1 MSGEPAFE
9 IIQFMRNNPVPR
21 LRSFASRE
29 LLLLPGAVGETS
41 GSACMMKCT
50 DLDELLEAVPRGLMN
65 DRGRKHPS
73 KRLADYLA
81 GRNGLL
87 AIRTDYKDA
96 GQAARGMRS
105 LLDAAARSKAS
116 SVFFIGVPEPVF
128 NRLRTRTESATSHPD
143 KQLANVQRPDELLG
157 DGCGVNVPDELRQTF
172 IGSSEPAEWV
182 RRAIMLAANMDR
194 QHAVLIQGESGTGK
208 EIVARQIHSLGGCHS
223 EAFFPVNCGGIP
235 TELLESEL
243 FGHVRG
249 SFTGAV
255 RDKKGLW
262 ALADRGTL
270 FLDEIG
276 DLSLAHQVKVLR
288 ALNEREF
295 TPVGAEKA
303 VKSNARVIAATN
315 RDLGQM
321 VKNGTFREDLFYR
334 LFTFRIRTP
343 ALREHPEDI
352 PVLARYLWTKDRRD
366 GPLTNAVTDTLCQ
379 FRWPG
384 NVRELRAFLI
394 NLAVVANGRRIDVP
408 LVHAVMRDRTG
419 PVLAERRDQ

>member
-1 MSGEPAFE
+1 MSSEPAFE

-29 LLLLPGAVGETS
+29 LLLLPDASGATS
-41 GSACMMKCT
+41 GSVCMMTC
-50 DLDELLEAVPRGLMN
+50 DNLNALLNSVPHGLII
-65 DRGRKHPS
+65 DRGHKNPS

-81 GRNGLL
+81 GRDGLL
-87 AIRTDYKDA
+87 AIRTDYKAA
-96 GQAARGMRS
+96 GQASRGVRS
-105 LLDAAARSKAS
+105 LLDVTEGSKAS
-116 SVFFIGVPEPVF
+116 AVFFIGVPEPVF
-128 NRLRTRTESATSHPD
+128 NLLRVRAESAASQAGTT
-143 KQLANVQRPDELLG
+143 KNPDELLG
-157 DGCGVNVPDELRQTF
+157 DGCGINVPDVLREKF
-172 IGSSEPAEWV
+172 IGNSEAAEWV
-182 RRAIMLAANMDR
+182 RRAIVLAASMDR
-194 QHAVLIQGESGTGK
+194 QHAILIQGESGTGK
-208 EIVARQIHSLGGCHS
+208 EIVARQIHNLSGCSL
-223 EAFFPVNCGGIP
+223 ETFFAVNCGGIP

-249 SFTGAV
+249 SFTGAI
-255 RDKKGLW
+255 RNKQGLW
-262 ALADRGTL
+262 TLADRGTL

-276 DLSLAHQVKVLR
+276 DLSPRHQVKVLR
-288 ALNEREF
+288 ALSDRKF
-295 TPVGAEKA
+295 TPVGAEKE
-303 VKSNARVIAATN
+303 VQSDARVIAATN

-352 PVLARYLWTKDRRD
+352 PVLARYLWTNDHRD
-366 GPLTNAVTDTLCQ
+366 GPLTKAVTDTLRQ

>member
-1 MSGEPAFE
+1 MSGEPSFE

-29 LLLLPGAVGETS
+29 LLLLPDISGATF
-41 GSACMMKCT
+41 GSACIMKCD
-50 DLDELLEAVPRGLMN
+50 DLDDLLNSVPRGLIN
-65 DRGRKHPS
+65 DRGQKHPS

-81 GRNGLL
+81 GRDGLL

-96 GQAARGMRS
+96 GQAARGIRS
-105 LLDAAARSKAS
+105 LLEAAAGSKAS

-128 NRLRTRTESATSHPD
+128 NLLRSRAESAAAQT
-143 KQLANVQRPDELLG
+143 NTTRNPDELLG
-157 DGCGVNVPDELRQTF
+157 DGCGIEVPDSLRKEF

-182 RRAIMLAANMDR
+182 RRAIMLAARMDR

-208 EIVARQIHSLGGCHS
+208 EIVARQIHLLSGCHS

-243 FGHVRG
+243 FGHARG
-249 SFTGAV
+249 SFTGAI

-262 ALADRGTL
+262 ALANHGTL

-295 TPVGAEKA
+295 TPVGAEKP

-321 VKNGTFREDLFYR
+321 VRNGTFREDLFYR

-352 PVLARYLWTKDRRD
+352 PVLARYLWTKDHRD
-366 GPLTNAVTDTLCQ
+366 GPLTNAVIDTLCQ

-419 PVLAERRDQ
+419 PITAERRDP